1 MLVMVTGALSR
12 NDNPSSVR
20 TFVQSFVLAPQENGF
35 YVLNDIFR
43 YTSVRGGGASFD
55 PPQLVKAPS
64 FSSFVIAKKGKT

>member
-43 YTSVRGGGASFD
+43 YTSVRA
-55 PPQLVKAPS
+55 
-64 FSSFVIAKKGKT
+64 